1 MTQKSPHFLHSHLT
15 LKTKR
20 CTTINV
26 FSPSLGYSVRM
37 RLDFFFFL
45 SSYLSDARVSCER
58 LAALI
63 ALQGGSN
70 KQIEKS
76 RVLLKGSRLT
86 KHLCSILVSRRV
98 VSNIYMYFHVPNIY
112 GEDKDII
119 CRRMHFFLSS
129 FSLRN
134 CFRIHSFC
142 LSVRIY
148 VIINSDSLEEEDEDR
163 NPVQDE

>member
-1 MTQKSPHFLHSHLT
+1 
-15 LKTKR
+15 
-20 CTTINV
+20 
-26 FSPSLGYSVRM
+26 M
-37 RLDFFFFL
+37 RLDYFL

-119 CRRMHFFLSS
+119 CRRMHFLKF
-129 FSLRN
+129 F
-134 CFRIHSFC
+134 FI
-142 LSVRIY
+142 
-148 VIINSDSLEEEDEDR
+148 EELL
-163 NPVQDE
+163 